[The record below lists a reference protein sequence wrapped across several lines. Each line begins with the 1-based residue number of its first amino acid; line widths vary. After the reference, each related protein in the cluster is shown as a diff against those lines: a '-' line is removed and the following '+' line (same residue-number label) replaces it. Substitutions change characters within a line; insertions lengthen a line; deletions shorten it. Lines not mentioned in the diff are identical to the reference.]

1 MLEFAAFLS
10 IFDSKFRVFVFWCCW
25 RCHFGLCEVLMS
37 FCFCFFNNFLAVY
50 RPNSQIIMKIIG
62 RLFDNEFRPC
72 VQITLSCSNVNIH
85 WFQHFLV
92 FCVFASGCFLDSWSV
107 KTSNLKESVWT
118 HHQSHCSLCADSWV
132 RKRTVYQL
140 QIVSSRFDYTL
151 TKTSAQR
158 NHSDET
164 HCLFRADC
172 LSALCS
178 VGQLSVLISGVC
190 CRSEERTELY
200 FIL

>member
-37 FCFCFFNNFLAVY
+37 FCFCFFNIFLAVY

-85 WFQHFLV
+85 WLQHFLV
-92 FCVFASGCFLDSWSV
+92 FCVFASGCFLD
-107 KTSNLKESVWT
+107 
-118 HHQSHCSLCADSWV
+118 
-132 RKRTVYQL
+132 
-140 QIVSSRFDYTL
+140 
-151 TKTSAQR
+151 
-158 NHSDET
+158 
-164 HCLFRADC
+164 
-172 LSALCS
+172 
-178 VGQLSVLISGVC
+178 GQNKQFEGVC
-190 CRSEERTELY
+190 LDSPLVALQPVCWQLGQKEDCIPITDCFFKIWLY
-200 FIL
+200 PHKDFCTA